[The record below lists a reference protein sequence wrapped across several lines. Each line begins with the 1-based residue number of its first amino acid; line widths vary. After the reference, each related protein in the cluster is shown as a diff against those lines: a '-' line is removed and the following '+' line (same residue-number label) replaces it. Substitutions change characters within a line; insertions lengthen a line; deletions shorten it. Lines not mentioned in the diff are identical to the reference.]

1 MKNQRTQSGFTL
13 IELLVVIAIIAVL
26 VALLLPAVQ
35 QAREAARR
43 STCKN
48 NLKQIG
54 LALHNY
60 HDTHSVFPPGYIN
73 DWGVA
78 LNGSG
83 NEYNHKNGGV
93 VFHDAA
99 QWAWSAFVMPFMDQA
114 PVYQAMRVSDMAAID
129 AITDN
134 NIRQHMLTPLE
145 SFRCPSDIAPTFNTS
160 RSTHNVLGWN
170 FFLPTSNYVGLNTG
184 LRETTGSGGY
194 TGVDAILH
202 SHQHTTGIFWAD
214 SRVKMRDITDG
225 TSNHILVGE
234 RAWRYRTANCRNL
247 GESASLYV
255 TGAGDFV
262 SNVKQGDSNALGV
275 IGRGVNG
282 ETPNCNAGI
291 AATNPFSSLHVG
303 GAQFVFGDGRVRFIS
318 ENTDLTLQRRLGWR
332 NDGHPIGD
340 F

>member
-78 LNGSG
+78 LNG
-83 NEYNHKNGGV
+83 
-93 VFHDAA
+93 
-99 QWAWSAFVMPFMDQA
+99 
-114 PVYQAMRVSDMAAID
+114 
-129 AITDN
+129 
-134 NIRQHMLTPLE
+134 QHMLTPLE

-225 TSNHILVGE
+225 TSNQILVGE

-262 SNVKQGDSNALGV
+262 SNVKQGDSDALGV